1 MQNLF
6 LHLSQFNFCFCPDMS
21 AEEKQQQ
28 IIKSGRRQRGKGGGV
43 FPGAG
48 GKRNEQ
54 TGKRKGKRQRVGN
67 EGGIDGAFFAD
78 RQRDPFADMVGR
90 GVRNFDFRLVFA
102 VVSGMAEVS
111 DGAAAAGFRP
121 FEGYRDRM
129 LADGGYGAGAF
140 VGFHFIFLPSFFL
153 FLTKTA
159 ERCRCRRGRT
169 E

>member
-1 MQNLF
+1 
-6 LHLSQFNFCFCPDMS
+6 MS

-90 GVRNFDFRLVFA
+90 GVRNFDFRLV
-102 VVSGMAEVS
+102 SS
-111 DGAAAAGFRP
+111 
-121 FEGYRDRM
+121 
-129 LADGGYGAGAF
+129 
-140 VGFHFIFLPSFFL
+140 SFPAWQK
-153 FLTKTA
+153 FLTAQPPQASDRLKVTVTVCWPTA
-159 ERCRCRRGRT
+159 VTVPARSWVSILFFSRHFFCF
-169 E
+169 

>member
-6 LHLSQFNFCFCPDMS
+6 LHLSQFNFCFCPDTA

-28 IIKSGRRQRGKGGGV
+28 VIKSGRRQRGKGGGV

-78 RQRDPFADMVGR
+78 RQRNPFADMIGR
-90 GVRNFDFRLVFA
+90 SVRNFDFRLVFA
-102 VVSGMAEVS
+102 VVSGVAEVS
-111 DGAAAAGFRP
+111 DGAA
-121 FEGYRDRM
+121 
-129 LADGGYGAGAF
+129 
-140 VGFHFIFLPSFFL
+140 V
-153 FLTKTA
+153 
-159 ERCRCRRGRT
+159 
-169 E
+169 